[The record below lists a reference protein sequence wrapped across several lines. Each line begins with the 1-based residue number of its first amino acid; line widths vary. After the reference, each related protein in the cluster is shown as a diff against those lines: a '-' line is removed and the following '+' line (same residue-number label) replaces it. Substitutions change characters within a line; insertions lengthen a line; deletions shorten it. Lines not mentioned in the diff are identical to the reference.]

1 MTLIVHFCREF
12 CAINM
17 DTPLFTCMK
26 EEQRAVICF
35 FGLKVYD
42 MLKCI
47 EGCQCSTGTASCW
60 NRLSTNG
67 SRGSRMVTQALSMR
81 KEPDVHPRPLLI
93 QTRNESMT

>member
-1 MTLIVHFCREF
+1 VTLIVHFCREF